1 MLKSNLA
8 PIFLLSALVVG
19 LCFLG
24 NCGARRHFRPVWNHK
39 RLSEGISGTNMYPY
53 QTVEARKRGAADVFG
68 ILNNY
73 PDESEDEVEKERLRR
88 IAEEIA
94 DELDRAEQEEEEEDD
109 EAEEGEREETED
121 NDEEDEIVK
130 KRLVRPFSYK
140 MNPQK

>member
-1 MLKSNLA
+1 
-8 PIFLLSALVVG
+8 
-19 LCFLG
+19 
-24 NCGARRHFRPVWNHK
+24 
-39 RLSEGISGTNMYPY
+39 MYPY

-68 ILNNY
+68 ILNDY

-109 EAEEGEREETED
+109 EVEEGGREETED